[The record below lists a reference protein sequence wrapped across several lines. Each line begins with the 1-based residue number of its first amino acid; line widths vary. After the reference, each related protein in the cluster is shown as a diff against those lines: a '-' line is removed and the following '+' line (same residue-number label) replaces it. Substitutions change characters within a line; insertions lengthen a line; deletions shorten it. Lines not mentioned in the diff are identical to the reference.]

1 MHAEKRTLLV
11 IAVAVL
17 LMGGVI
23 AWLLS
28 SKPTTGPVKDNG
40 KDVLQEVNGSTI
52 QETKTGKKSGNSPSS
67 PCSMT
72 KKPSW
77 PI

>member
-28 SKPTTGPVKDNG
+28 SKPTTA
-40 KDVLQEVNGSTI
+40 L
-52 QETKTGKKSGNSPSS
+52 
-67 PCSMT
+67 
-72 KKPSW
+72 
-77 PI
+77 